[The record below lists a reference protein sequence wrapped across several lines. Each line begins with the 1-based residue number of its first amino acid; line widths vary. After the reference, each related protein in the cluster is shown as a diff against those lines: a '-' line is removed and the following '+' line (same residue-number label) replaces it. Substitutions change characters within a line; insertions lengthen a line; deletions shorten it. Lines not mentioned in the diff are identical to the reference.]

1 MTKDQ
6 AARAAVWASQL
17 SADELERAVRGV
29 SERRY
34 AKGTYICHRG
44 DRLEYWTGIVTGLV
58 KVSSIAR
65 SGKAI
70 TYAGFGAGGWFGEGT
85 ILKNEARKYDL
96 VAIRET
102 HLLLMNRTT
111 FDWLYDNSVGF
122 NRFLVQQLNERL
134 AQFIAVTEYDRL
146 LAPEARVARHLSW
159 LCNPILNPDVHG
171 RIEITQ
177 EELAL
182 LAGVS
187 RPIVNRGLQ
196 TLQDSG
202 LIAIEHGVLHVLN
215 VAGLGSYG
223 N

>member
-17 SADELERAVRGV
+17 NADELERAVRGV

-34 AKGTYICHRG
+34 AKGAYICHRG
-44 DRLEYWTGIVTGLV
+44 DRLDYWTGIVTGLV

-85 ILKNEARKYDL
+85 VLKNEARKYDL

-102 HLLLMNRTT
+102 HLLLMNRAT

-159 LCNPILNPDVHG
+159 LCNPILNPDVRG

-187 RPIVNRGLQ
+187 RPTVNRGLQ
-196 TLQDSG
+196 TLQDAG
-202 LIAIEHGVLHVLN
+202 LIAVEHGVLHVLN
-215 VAGLGSYG
+215 VAGLGNFG

>member
-1 MTKDQ
+1 MAKDE
-6 AARAAVWASQL
+6 AARAAVWASEL
-17 SADELERAVRGV
+17 DADALERAVRGV
-29 SERRY
+29 TERRY
-34 AKGTYICHRG
+34 AKGAYICHRG
-44 DRLEYWTGIVTGLV
+44 DRLDYWTGIVTGLV

-85 ILKNEARKYDL
+85 ILKNEPRKYDL

-102 HLLLMNRTT
+102 HLLLMSRAT
-111 FDWLYDNSVGF
+111 FNWLYDNSVGF
-122 NRFLVQQLNERL
+122 NRFLVRQLNERL

-159 LCNPILNPDVHG
+159 LCNPILNPHVQG

-196 TLQDSG
+196 TLQDAG
-202 LIAIEHGVLHVLN
+202 FVAVEHGVLHVLD
-215 VAGLGSYG
+215 VAGLGGYG

>member
-1 MTKDQ
+1 MARDD
-6 AARAAVWASQL
+6 AAKSAVWTSHLA
-17 SADELERAVRGV
+17 ADELDRALRGV
-29 SERRY
+29 IERKY
-34 AKGTYICHRG
+34 AKSAYICHRG
-44 DRLEYWTGIVTGLV
+44 DRLDYWTGIVAGLV

-70 TYAGFGAGGWFGEGT
+70 TYAGFGAGGWFGEGS
-85 ILKNEARKYDL
+85 ILKDEARKYDL

-102 HLLLMNRTT
+102 HLLLMNRAT
-111 FDWLYDNSVGF
+111 FNWLYDNSVGF
-122 NRFLVQQLNERL
+122 NRFLVRQLNERL

-159 LCNPILNPDVHG
+159 LCNPILNPHVRG

-187 RPIVNRGLQ
+187 RPIVSRGLQ
-196 TLQDSG
+196 ALQEAS
-202 LIAIEHGVLHVLN
+202 LIEVEHGVLVVRD